1 MVYRVSSRTE
11 RVTQRKL
18 VSKQDKIK
26 TKTKWEVGVGLMEW
40 KDGPAGKMLI
50 AQA

>member
-1 MVYRVSSRTE
+1 MVYRVSSRTVG
-11 RVTQRKL
+11 VTQRKL

-26 TKTKWEVGVGLMEW
+26 TKTKCGVGVGLMEW
-40 KDGPAGKMLI
+40 IDSSAGKMLT